1 MADTPRGLRNN
12 NPGNIVLSDIP
23 WLGKIAGE
31 DARFETFQ
39 TPEHGLRALSLNL
52 LNYARKYGLQ
62 TIEDIIPRWAPAT
75 ENNTSAYI
83 NSVSKKLGVDPAQ
96 PLNLE
101 DPNTLAKLSSAIVAH
116 ENGKD
121 PYVPDQYLMAAQSA
135 RGQKELAPGVTEN
148 PEQPIAAPEMVPME
162 EAPRIAKL
170 TGMTTEQIAALPLN
184 TRFEEPVQE
193 APQPDNESRLVRYAQ
208 YLMQN
213 QDQIETPEYKAVAQA
228 YRALRGEQ
236 APAPAAEE
244 GAETP
249 KERAGFFSSA
259 KESASTILGLP
270 EAARFGVAKGEGR
283 PAARE
288 DLLKTAESEYEAIP
302 LSEVSSAG
310 DFVDWLQSTGGAMA
324 GYLAA
329 PGAAAGLAKILTK
342 APGPAKLAGYGVLGA
357 QYAIDNL
364 TRQAQTQQEQID
376 AGEDPQATNLPK
388 ALVAAYG
395 QTKLDQL
402 GFNFFRPLFS
412 KFPLLNNLVGEGA
425 EKTAKEAEDVL
436 VDAFKNNALSTG
448 RGVIT
453 GIGKGVAFEIPQEIA
468 QSMLERWQAGLSLSD
483 ADARGE
489 YFEAGAA
496 AAIFGGGIGGVS
508 GVFQNAAKRQEAEDI
523 LRKRAADKVKEA
535 EPETVTT
542 ETEPVKTLTE
552 GPQQEVTAGE
562 VNLTQMLGGFEQV
575 SGEAPPTTT
584 PAAPPTTGKKVRGP
598 AIAEW
603 ESLDDTGL
611 AKLLEAANA
620 VGFDPETLQGF
631 ASRFAEVKAAR
642 QDPKSNAFKL
652 NAQVQKNTKLFK
664 EIQRALTEP
673 KAPTKFAKREEPS
686 VPTVGS
692 AVTQPP
698 AYQRSTRQTVPVPA
712 TFSPDAGRRVPTGEI
727 PQSAGTGRS
736 TVRGGTRLPVQQQ
749 GPGTGT
755 APSGAAGLGGTGV
768 STQPPTGRKTLEPS
782 TLEQEKEAREK
793 EAQERIKGE
802 YTSLLSGL
810 SEVEEAAAKAV
821 QAKEVDK
828 ELELTAQQAA
838 RREAPVTKKE
848 LSAIPTDV
856 AAIQQLAEKALKE
869 KRLDT
874 FNYNRIQNLIRTA
887 RARPGFDPATDL
899 EGVRTIVAKA
909 LRELKPTKE
918 AGEAAYAATV
928 KQFKQRLKEAQDLE
942 ANPETREQGAAL
954 RSEIN
959 RDISVLRKQL
969 KLPPITKAQTV
980 AKPSTRLEQARKFAD
995 DISGQSVVD
1004 IAQYLADN
1012 APNKAYEVISLRVK
1026 ERLQDYIDQGYRISL
1041 TVVNR
1046 GNLKN
1051 HPALARSTTLGSHT
1065 FEPTKGISQI
1075 ALRGPE
1081 LSINGKFGTDYE
1093 TVLHEL
1099 VHAVTSHSILLAGNA
1114 APGSRLHNANKDLN
1128 KLFDT
1133 VIRHFRARKN
1143 LPDKDL
1149 TPLEI
1154 EFKLGTNALKNSR
1167 ELIAWAMTNK
1177 NMQDYLESIPYKQ
1190 NKTLWDNFVEIVRG
1204 FLGLS
1209 PKEDT
1214 ALSEVLRISSDIM
1227 TPEVVIQTK
1236 ILQDDVSS
1244 SNLSDQLNGNGLR
1257 SFVDEQRIKA
1267 PAGKPETP
1275 AEIEARLAE
1284 EIREKTGQN
1293 YGIKEAIKEKVSYRG
1308 TENLIRMFQNERR
1321 PLKRLQDALM
1331 YAGKMIVG
1339 APGYNNIYDLI
1350 MLSSGKA
1357 FHLMTRDIQPHVQD
1371 LQSAIHDYAK
1381 AEKIDVN
1388 SALGR
1393 LHMYVMALHEPERRL
1408 IKYLKNVPLDNKTK
1422 LNFGGK
1428 EMTPA
1433 DARKA
1438 IFDLL
1443 TQDVDLTKKGPD
1455 GKTDAEKLR
1464 ARLEEIVERYKDQ
1477 NGFSPVGTKSVD
1489 LNSADYNVVGGY
1501 TKTQIAEMKAQYDTD
1516 PHQKELSEMLSALKK
1531 IQEGT
1536 IKLDK
1541 MANYWSQPT
1550 TNLTAFYGY
1559 KNYVPFKGKPSSD
1572 VTAGDETLELGYSR
1586 VSSKD
1591 FNEFAYGTEGR
1602 LSDSDNPLIQT
1613 MVDGAK
1619 AATRAGREG
1628 VSESL
1633 KNLINQKYI
1642 TGKLYKTISF
1652 EQRFNGFDP
1661 AEVMGNNKFFHYMP
1675 NGTIEVYEI
1684 SEKEKPIIESI
1695 RRTFRANSPILDKA
1709 NAFTS
1714 LMGAMH
1720 TRYNPAFH
1728 PYNFVRDVLT
1738 NTWTVG
1744 AEKGGKAAYNFIG
1757 SIARQVAD
1765 NGFYKAGKISAL
1777 YADNK
1782 VDEIKKMAFNPD
1794 GSIKDESA
1802 ANILEYLEEG
1812 GRVSYVM
1819 GLAMKGQVESL
1830 LKDVGRSKIIQTRD
1844 QFNTYVDV
1852 WTDAFEFTSR
1862 AAAYAAMKSNYIAE
1876 ATKRIEQR
1884 TGRKP
1889 TKAELDTVNKEARIR
1904 AAAYAKE
1911 LANFEQVG
1919 LYGREAGAAFMF
1931 FRPAATGAVRAIDAL
1946 RPAFESLDEALSH
1959 LPAQVRND
1967 PSAVEEFK
1975 RSYDDRRKTA
1985 QMTVMSL
1992 AGAGAFAYMMAV
2004 LAAENDEEGRN
2015 RVLTDNMDIWTRNLR
2030 LPMKFLNPIL
2040 GKDNDFFNVP
2050 WGFGAGAFA
2059 AMGAQWMGVAMGG
2072 NTFGDAL
2079 ANSVSV
2085 TLDSFIPVPV
2095 ARFNPTDNPAAWL
2108 VDSAVPSA
2116 LRPAVEYV
2124 MNVDTFGKQIYNAR
2138 SSRFGDAYSG
2148 GEYVPEA
2155 YKKVT
2160 RFLAEISGGEI
2171 NWQPQTVAFFANNY
2185 ADGLSRVITNMYG
2198 LGLTVANSKDFDAK
2212 RDLTVFDSFV
2222 GKRSSVDAREFA
2234 ELEKKIV
2241 KMRDTLSMFENRKDG
2256 GKAYL
2261 NYIEKNP
2268 EALLLVNYYNNAV
2281 NGPMRDAREKL
2292 NTISASDLPPN
2303 ERRPTIDMY
2312 RTIRDMYAR
2321 NFVKMA
2327 EEYGIKP

>member
-1 MADTPRGLRNN
+1 
-12 NPGNIVLSDIP
+12 
-23 WLGKIAGE
+23 
-31 DARFETFQ
+31 
-39 TPEHGLRALSLNL
+39 
-52 LNYARKYGLQ
+52 
-62 TIEDIIPRWAPAT
+62 
-75 ENNTSAYI
+75 
-83 NSVSKKLGVDPAQ
+83 
-96 PLNLE
+96 
-101 DPNTLAKLSSAIVAH
+101 
-116 ENGKD
+116 
-121 PYVPDQYLMAAQSA
+121 
-135 RGQKELAPGVTEN
+135 
-148 PEQPIAAPEMVPME
+148 
-162 EAPRIAKL
+162 L
-170 TGMTTEQIAALPLN
+170 TG
-184 TRFEEPVQE
+184 
-193 APQPDNESRLVRYAQ
+193 
-208 YLMQN
+208 
-213 QDQIETPEYKAVAQA
+213 
-228 YRALRGEQ
+228 
-236 APAPAAEE
+236 
-244 GAETP
+244 
-249 KERAGFFSSA
+249 
-259 KESASTILGLP
+259 
-270 EAARFGVAKGEGR
+270 
-283 PAARE
+283 
-288 DLLKTAESEYEAIP
+288 
-302 LSEVSSAG
+302 
-310 DFVDWLQSTGGAMA
+310 
-324 GYLAA
+324 
-329 PGAAAGLAKILTK
+329 
-342 APGPAKLAGYGVLGA
+342 
-357 QYAIDNL
+357 
-364 TRQAQTQQEQID
+364 
-376 AGEDPQATNLPK
+376 
-388 ALVAAYG
+388 
-395 QTKLDQL
+395 
-402 GFNFFRPLFS
+402 
-412 KFPLLNNLVGEGA
+412 
-425 EKTAKEAEDVL
+425 
-436 VDAFKNNALSTG
+436 
-448 RGVIT
+448 
-453 GIGKGVAFEIPQEIA
+453 
-468 QSMLERWQAGLSLSD
+468 
-483 ADARGE
+483 
-489 YFEAGAA
+489 
-496 AAIFGGGIGGVS
+496 
-508 GVFQNAAKRQEAEDI
+508 
-523 LRKRAADKVKEA
+523 
-535 EPETVTT
+535 
-542 ETEPVKTLTE
+542 

-584 PAAPPTTGKKVRGP
+584 PAAPAPTGKKVRGP

-611 AKLLEAANA
+611 AKLLEAADA
-620 VGFDPETLQGF
+620 AGFEPETLQEF

-664 EIQRALTEP
+664 EIQRAIAEP
-673 KAPTKFAKREEPS
+673 TAPSTFAKREEPT

-698 AYQRSTRQTVPVPA
+698 AYRPSTRQPVAVPA
-712 TFSPDAGRRVPTGEI
+712 TFAPDAGRGIPTGEV
-727 PQSAGTGRS
+727 PKGAGARRKS
-736 TVRGGTRLPVQQQ
+736 VRGGTGLPVQQQ
-749 GPGTGT
+749 GPVTGAT
-755 APSGAAGLGGTGV
+755 PSGETGLAGAGAP
-768 STQPPTGRKTLEPS
+768 TQPAVSGEAPKPS
-782 TLEQEKEAREK
+782 TLEQEKETREK

-802 YTSLLSGL
+802 YSALLSGL
-810 SEVEEAAAKAV
+810 SEVEKAAAKATTE
-821 QAKEVDK
+821 KPKDK

-848 LSAIPTDV
+848 LSAVPTDI

-887 RARPGFDPATDL
+887 RAQPGFNPETDL

-918 AGEAAYAATV
+918 AGEAAYATTV

-969 KLPPITKAQTV
+969 KLPPITKAPTV
-980 AKPSTRLEQARKFAD
+980 STPTSNVLTRLAQAIKFAD
-995 DISGQSVVD
+995 DIRGRSVVD

-1012 APNKAYEVISLRVK
+1012 APNKAYEVIALRVK
-1026 ERLQDYIDQGYRISL
+1026 ERLQQYIDRGYRISL
-1041 TVVNR
+1041 TVVDR
-1046 GNLKN
+1046 GNLRN
-1051 HPALARSTTLGSHT
+1051 HPTLAKSRTLGSHT
-1065 FEPTKGISQI
+1065 FDPLNGSSII

-1081 LSINGKFGTDYE
+1081 LSISGQFGTDYE

-1099 VHAVTSHSILLAGNA
+1099 VHAVTSHSILMAKNAKPGTKLYKAG
-1114 APGSRLHNANKDLN
+1114 KDLD
-1128 KLFDT
+1128 KLFST
-1133 VIRHFRARKN
+1133 VIKHFKARKN
-1143 LPDKDL
+1143 FPDKDL
-1149 TPLEI
+1149 LPLEI
-1154 EFKLGTNALKNSR
+1154 EFKGGSNALKNTR
-1167 ELIAWAMTNK
+1167 ELVAWALSNK

-1190 NKTLWDNFVEIVRG
+1190 NKSLWDNFVEIVRD

-1214 ALSEVLRISSDIM
+1214 ALSEVLRISSEIM
-1227 TPEVVIQTK
+1227 SPEVVPQTAA
-1236 ILQDDVSS
+1236 LRSS
-1244 SNLSDQLNGNGLR
+1244 IDTSPLRDELNGNGLR
-1257 SFVDEQRIKA
+1257 SFIDEQRIKA

-1275 AEIEARLAE
+1275 AEIETRLAE

-1308 TENLIRMFQNERR
+1308 TENLIRLFQNERR

-1371 LQSAIHDYAK
+1371 LQGAIHDYAK

-1438 IFDLL
+1438 IFDMLA
-1443 TQDVDLTKKGPD
+1443 QNVDLTKKGPD

-1464 ARLEEIVERYKDQ
+1464 ARLEEIVERYKDP
-1477 NGFSPVGTKSVD
+1477 NGFSPVGTKTID
-1489 LNSADYNVVGGY
+1489 LNAGDYNVVGGY
-1501 TKTQIAEMKAQYDTD
+1501 TKDQIAEMKAQYDAD
-1516 PHQKELSEMLSALKK
+1516 PHQKELSEMISALKK

-1559 KNYVPFKGKPSSD
+1559 KNYVPFKGKPSSE
-1572 VTAGDETLELGYSR
+1572 VTAGDETLELNHSR
-1586 VSSKD
+1586 IASKD

-1628 VSESL
+1628 VTEAL

-1642 TGKLYKTISF
+1642 IGKLYKTITF

-1675 NGTIEVYEI
+1675 DGTIEVYEI
-1684 SEKEKPIIESI
+1684 SDKDKAISESI

-1714 LMGAMH
+1714 LIGAMH

-1757 SIARQVAD
+1757 AIARQVAD

-1777 YADNK
+1777 YANNK

-1794 GSIKDESA
+1794 GSVKDEAA

-1819 GLAMKGQVESL
+1819 GMAMQGQVESL

-1876 ATKRIEQR
+1876 STKRFEQR
-1884 TGRKP
+1884 AGRKP
-1889 TKAELDTVNKEARIR
+1889 TKTELDTITKESKIR

-1919 LYGREAGAAFMF
+1919 VYGREAGAAFMF

-1946 RPAFESLDEALSH
+1946 RPAFEPLEQALSH

-1967 PSAVEEFK
+1967 PAAVEEFK
-1975 RSYDDRRKTA
+1975 RTYDERRKTA
-1985 QMTVMSL
+1985 QLTVISL
-1992 AGAGAFAYMMAV
+1992 AGAGAFAYFMAV
-2004 LAAENDEEGRN
+2004 MGAEDDEQGRN

-2030 LPMKFLNPIL
+2030 LPVKFMNPIL

-2072 NTFGDAL
+2072 NTFGDAV
-2079 ANSVSV
+2079 ANSVSI

-2095 ARFNPTDNPAAWL
+2095 ARFNPTDNPAAWI

-2160 RFLAEISGGEI
+2160 RFLAEISGGDI
-2171 NWQPQTVAFFANNY
+2171 NWQPQTVAFFANSY
-2185 ADGLSRVITNMYG
+2185 ADGLSRVVTNMYG
-2198 LGLTVANSKDFDAK
+2198 LGLTVANNKDFDAK
-2212 RDLTVFDSFV
+2212 RDLTLFDSFI

-2234 ELEKKIV
+2234 EVEKKV
-2241 KMRDTLSMFENRKDG
+2241 EKMRDTLNMFKNRKDG
-2256 GKAYL
+2256 GEAYL
-2261 NYIEKNP
+2261 EYLQENP
-2268 EALLLVNYYNNAV
+2268 EAVILVNYYNNVV

-2292 NTISASDLPPN
+2292 NTMSSSDLPPN
-2303 ERRPTIDMY
+2303 QRRPTVEMY
-2312 RTIRDMYAR
+2312 RTVRDMYAR
-2321 NFVKMA
+2321 NFVMMA
-2327 EEYGIKP
+2327 KEYGVEP

>member
-1 MADTPRGLRNN
+1 MADLPRGLRNN

-31 DARFETFQ
+31 DERFETFQ

-62 TIEDIIPRWAPAT
+62 TIEDIIPRWAPAS

-83 NSVSKKLGVDPAQ
+83 NSVSQKLGIDPTQ

-101 DPNTLAKLSSAIVAH
+101 DPDMLAKLSSAIVAH

-121 PYVPDQYLMAAQSA
+121 PYAPDQYLMAAQSA
-135 RGQKELAPGVTEN
+135 SGQKELAPGVTEN
-148 PEQPIAAPEMVPME
+148 PKQPVAAPELVPLQ

-170 TGMTTEQIAALPLN
+170 TGLTTEQIAALPIN
-184 TRFEEPVQE
+184 TQLEEPVQE
-193 APQPDNESRLVRYAQ
+193 ASPQYDNQTRLVRYAQ

-213 QDQIETPEYKAVAQA
+213 QDKIETPEFKAVAQA
-228 YRALRGEQ
+228 YRTLRGTQ

-244 GAETP
+244 GAAETP

-259 KESASTILGLP
+259 KEAAGTILGLP
-270 EAARFGVAKGEGR
+270 AAAQFGVAEGEDR

-288 DLLKTAESEYEAIP
+288 ELLKTQESEYQSIP
-302 LSEVSSAG
+302 LSEVRSAG
-310 DFVDWLQSTGGAMA
+310 DFVDWVQSTGGAMA

-329 PGAAAGLAKILTK
+329 PGAAAQLAKILTK
-342 APGPAKLAGYGVLGA
+342 APGPAGLVGFGVLGA
-357 QYAIDNL
+357 QNAISNL

-376 AGEDPQATNLPK
+376 AGEDPQATDLPK

-395 QTKLDQL
+395 QTKLDQI
-402 GFNFFRPLFS
+402 GFQFFKPLFS

-448 RGVIT
+448 KGVVA

-468 QSMLERWQAGLSLSD
+468 QQALERWQAGLSLSD

-489 YFEAGAA
+489 FFEAGAA

-508 GVFQNAAKRQEAEDI
+508 GVFQNADKRREAEDI

-535 EPETVTT
+535 EPEKVTS
-542 ETEPVKTLTE
+542 EVEPIKALAGEPT
-552 GPQQEVTAGE
+552 PEVAAGE
-562 VNLTQMLGGFEQV
+562 VNLSQILGGFEQV

-584 PAAPPTTGKKVRGP
+584 PAAPAPTGKKARGP

-611 AKLLEAANA
+611 AKLLEAADA
-620 VGFDPETLQGF
+620 AGFDPETLQEF

-642 QDPKSNAFKL
+642 QDPQANKFKL
-652 NAQVQKNTKLFK
+652 NKQIEKNTKLFN
-664 EIQRALTEP
+664 EIQQAIAEP
-673 KAPTKFAKREEPS
+673 AAPTAFVK
-686 VPTVGS
+686 PTTGQ
-692 AVTQPP
+692 TTTPQPP
-698 AYQRSTRQTVPVPA
+698 IYRPQTRQPVAAPA
-712 TFSPDAGRRVPTGEI
+712 TFAPDAGRGIQKGEVPEG
-727 PQSAGTGRS
+727 AGTERGR
-736 TVRGGTRLPVQQQ
+736 V
-749 GPGTGT
+749 
-755 APSGAAGLGGTGV
+755 LGGTGLPVQRQRPDTGTVPPQQGGLAGAGV
-768 STQPPTGRKTLEPS
+768 SAQPTTGGKAPEPS
-782 TLEQEKEAREK
+782 ALDQEKET
-793 EAQERIKGE
+793 QERIKGE
-802 YTSLLSGL
+802 YSALLGGL
-810 SEVEEAAAKAV
+810 SEVEKVAAKATTE
-821 QAKEVDK
+821 KPKDK
-828 ELELTAQQAA
+828 ELEVQAQQAA

-848 LSAIPTDV
+848 LSAVPTDI
-856 AAIQQLAEKALKE
+856 AAIQQLAETAVKE
-869 KRLDT
+869 KRLDP

-887 RARPGFDPATDL
+887 RAQPGFNPETDL
-899 EGVRTIVAKA
+899 DGVRTIVAKA
-909 LRELKPTKE
+909 LRPLKPAKETGE
-918 AGEAAYAATV
+918 AGYATAV
-928 KQFKQRLKEAQDLE
+928 KQFKQRLQQAQQME
-942 ANPETREQGAAL
+942 MNPETRQQGAAL

-969 KLPPITKAQTV
+969 KLPPITKAPTV
-980 AKPSTRLEQARKFAD
+980 STPTSNVLTRLAQAIKFAD
-995 DISGQSVVD
+995 DIRGRSVVD

-1012 APNKAYEVISLRVK
+1012 APNKAYEVIALRVK
-1026 ERLQDYIDQGYRISL
+1026 ERLQQYIDQGYRINL
-1041 TVVNR
+1041 TVVDR

-1051 HPALARSTTLGSHT
+1051 HPTLAKSGTLGSHT
-1065 FEPTKGISQI
+1065 FDPLNGSSII

-1081 LSINGKFGTDYE
+1081 LSISGQFGTDYE

-1099 VHAVTSHSILLAGNA
+1099 VHAVTSHSILLAKNA
-1114 APGSRLHNANKDLN
+1114 KPGTKLYKAGKDLD
-1128 KLFDT
+1128 KLFSA
-1133 VIRHFRARKN
+1133 VIKHFKARKN
-1143 LPDKDL
+1143 FPDKDL
-1149 TPLEI
+1149 SPLER
-1154 EFKLGTNALKNSR
+1154 EFKGGSNALKNPR
-1167 ELIAWAMTNK
+1167 ELVAWALSNK

-1190 NKTLWDNFVEIVRG
+1190 DKTLWDNFVEIVRD

-1214 ALSEVLRISSDIM
+1214 ALSEVLRVSSQIM
-1227 TPEVVIQTK
+1227 SPEVVPQTAA
-1236 ILQDDVSS
+1236 LR
-1244 SNLSDQLNGNGLR
+1244 SDIDTSPLRDELNGNGLR

-1275 AEIEARLAE
+1275 AEIETRLAE

-1438 IFDLL
+1438 IFDMLA
-1443 TQDVDLTKKGPD
+1443 QNVDLTKKGPD

-1464 ARLEEIVERYKDQ
+1464 ARLEEIVERYKDPK
-1477 NGFSPVGTKSVD
+1477 GFSPVGTKSVD
-1489 LNSADYNVVGGY
+1489 LDSPDYNVVGGY
-1501 TKTQIAEMKAQYDTD
+1501 TKAQIAEMKAQYDAD
-1516 PHQKELSEMLSALKK
+1516 PHKKELSEMLSALKK
-1531 IQEGT
+1531 IQENT

-1586 VSSKD
+1586 ISSKD

-1642 TGKLYKTISF
+1642 IGKLYKTITF

-1675 NGTIEVYEI
+1675 DGTIEVYEI
-1684 SEKEKPIIESI
+1684 SDKDKAISESI

-1714 LMGAMH
+1714 LIGAMH

-1757 SIARQVAD
+1757 AIARQVAD

-1777 YADNK
+1777 YAQNK

-1794 GSIKDESA
+1794 GSVKDEGA
-1802 ANILEYLEEG
+1802 ANVFEYLEEG

-1819 GLAMKGQVESL
+1819 GMAMQGQVESL
-1830 LKDVGRSKIIQTRD
+1830 LKDVGRSKIIQTKE
-1844 QFNTYVDV
+1844 QFDTYVDV

-1876 ATKRIEQR
+1876 STKRFEQR
-1884 TGRKP
+1884 AGRKP
-1889 TKAELDTVNKEARIR
+1889 TKAELDTITKESKIR

-1946 RPAFESLDEALSH
+1946 RPAFEPLEQALSH

-1967 PSAVEEFK
+1967 PAAVEEFK
-1975 RSYDDRRKTA
+1975 RTYEERRNTA
-1985 QMTVMSL
+1985 QMTIMAL
-1992 AGAGAFAYMMAV
+1992 AGAGAFAYFMAV
-2004 LAAENDEEGRN
+2004 MGAEDDEQGRN
-2015 RVLTDNMDIWTRNLR
+2015 RVLTDDMDIWTRNLR
-2030 LPMKFLNPIL
+2030 LPMKFLNPIM

-2072 NTFGDAL
+2072 NSFGSAV
-2079 ANSVSV
+2079 ANSVSI
-2085 TLDSFIPVPV
+2085 TLDSFIPIPV

-2160 RFLAEISGGEI
+2160 RFLVEISGGAI

-2185 ADGLSRVITNMYG
+2185 ADGMSRVVTNMYG
-2198 LGLTVANSKDFDAK
+2198 LSLTVANNKDFDAK
-2212 RDLTVFDSFV
+2212 RDLTLFDSFI

-2234 ELEKKIV
+2234 EVEKKV
-2241 KMRDTLSMFENRKDG
+2241 EKMRDTLNMFKNRKDG
-2256 GKAYL
+2256 GEAYL
-2261 NYIEKNP
+2261 EYLQDNP
-2268 EALLLVNYYNNAV
+2268 EALILVNYYNNVV

-2292 NTISASDLPPN
+2292 NTMSASDLPPN
-2303 ERRPTIDMY
+2303 QRRPTVDMY

-2327 EEYGIKP
+2327 EEYGVEP